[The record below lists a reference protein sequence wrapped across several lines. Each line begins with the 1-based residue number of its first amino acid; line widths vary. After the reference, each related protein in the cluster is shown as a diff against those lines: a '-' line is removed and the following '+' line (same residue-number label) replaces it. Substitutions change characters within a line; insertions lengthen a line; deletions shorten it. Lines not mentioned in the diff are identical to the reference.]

1 MRWCMFIFFEKLFH
15 SCDKTKNA
23 LMRSMQFQEEY
34 RQADHGRMHSY
45 AGEGGI
51 SLVNSD
57 DINAIHRR
65 NPV

>member
-1 MRWCMFIFFEKLFH
+1 MFIFFEKLFH

-51 SLVNSD
+51 RLVNSD

>member
-1 MRWCMFIFFEKLFH
+1 
-15 SCDKTKNA
+15 
-23 LMRSMQFQEEY
+23 MRSMQFQEEY

-45 AGEGGI
+45 AGEDGI
-51 SLVNSD
+51 SLVNID